1 MSAPITRPAV
11 RLLARALVRLLT
23 RTTVVGQAHTPLH
36 GPLLVTFN
44 HLGHLDAVV
53 LIAAL
58 PLNVEAIALSDLLRV
73 PVTGLILRL
82 YGVIAV
88 HRDAFD
94 RAVVEQALDVLN
106 HGGVLA
112 LAPESRMSVTGA
124 LEQARNGA
132 AYLALKS
139 GATILPV
146 ALTGT
151 ANQSIYSAWKKW
163 RRPRLTMTIGEPY
176 ALPAPPLNGQER
188 KQSLTDASTM
198 IMARIAALLPPEYRG
213 VYADRAPQP

>member
-11 RLLARALVRLLT
+11 RLLARAVVRLLT
-23 RTTVVGQAHTPLH
+23 RTTVIGREHVPAR

-53 LIAAL
+53 LIATL
-58 PLNVEAIALSDLLRV
+58 PLDMDAMALSDLLRV
-73 PVTGLILRL
+73 PVTGQILRL

-94 RAVVEQALDVLN
+94 RAVVEKALDVLAN
-106 HGGVLA
+106 GGALA

-124 LEQARNGA
+124 LEQARGGA

-139 GATILPV
+139 AAPILPV

-151 ANQSIYSAWKKW
+151 ANQSIYGAWKKW
-163 RRPRLTMTIGEPY
+163 RRPQLTITFGEPY
-176 ALPAPPLNGQER
+176 ALPALPLNGQER
-188 KQSLTDASTM
+188 KQSLAGASTI
-198 IMARIAALLPPEYRG
+198 IMTRIAALLPPDYRG
-213 VYADRAPQP
+213 VYADRAPQQ